1 MSSTTLTVRDVLGPL
16 LTTTQ
21 MRALGGA
28 YAEYDRK
35 FAEGSDALHTRG
47 VQDVFYDGALAH
59 YAAAERIRSSD
70 SARALVYESRG
81 DALAV
86 KYRGTLVPP
95 SMTTVWNVFPAGLA
109 IHYLRTGDP
118 ASLTALEQLANAMWL
133 AWGRKAV
140 FHRGFDLQDYWE
152 PRPMGRIIES
162 FLIAHLLGLP
172 SPAYPIVEGTWL
184 DGPPKWDVAV
194 RQMVTYAAKSQGA
207 DGAWRSMTYEGQ
219 QAAFN
224 AGILLNVLLDVDR
237 LLPAHADLR
246 PMIHKSVG
254 FLRTQWTPTGFQY
267 ASGAFKD
274 GGTGPEPDLTG
285 LLVTPMAWSAMHGGP
300 VTPAFAEDVFAQTV
314 AGAYLAQGKQF
325 NQAFAK
331 SYQAVFVLHPVAG
344 APVLTPAQRLAAI
357 AAIEY
362 VRRPIGKESK
372 AIKAALA
379 PVEEY
384 LRAL

>member
-1 MSSTTLTVRDVLGPL
+1 MPLTTLTVRDLLGPL
-16 LTTTQ
+16 LTTAQ
-21 MRALGGA
+21 MEALGGA

-35 FAEGSDALHTRG
+35 FAEGSDGLDARG
-47 VQDVFYDGALAH
+47 VLDVFYDGALAH
-59 YAAAERIRSSD
+59 YAAAERLRSTD
-70 SARALVYESRG
+70 PARALTCEQRG

-118 ASLTALEQLANAMWL
+118 ASLTAIEQLANAMWL
-133 AWGRKAV
+133 AWGRKSV
-140 FHRGFDLQDYWE
+140 FHRGFDLDDFWD
-152 PRPMGRIIES
+152 PRTMGRIIES
-162 FLIAHLLGLP
+162 FLIAHLLGIQSP
-172 SPAYPIVEGTWL
+172 SFPIVEGTWL
-184 DGPPKWDVAV
+184 DGPPAWDVAV
-194 RQMVTYAAKSQGA
+194 RQMVTYAARSQGA

-237 LLPAHADLR
+237 FLPVHADLR
-246 PMIHKSVG
+246 PMVHKSVA
-254 FLRTQWTPTGFQY
+254 FLRTQWTPNGFQY

-274 GGTGPEPDLTG
+274 GGTAPEPDLTG
-285 LLVTPMAWSAMHGGP
+285 LIVSPVAWSAKNGGA
-300 VTPAFAEDVFAQTV
+300 VTPAFAEEVFAQMV
-314 AGAYLAQGKQF
+314 SGAYLAQGKQF

-331 SYQAVFVLHPVAG
+331 SYQAAPILHRVSD

-357 AAIEY
+357 AAIDY

-379 PVEEY
+379 PIADY